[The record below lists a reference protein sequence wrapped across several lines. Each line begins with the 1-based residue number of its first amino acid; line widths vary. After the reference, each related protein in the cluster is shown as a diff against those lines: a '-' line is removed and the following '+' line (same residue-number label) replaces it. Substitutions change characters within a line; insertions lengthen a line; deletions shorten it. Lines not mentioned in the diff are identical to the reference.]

1 MPLMS
6 RGDLW
11 RPLIGRRNPQHW
23 KMRGTTMKR
32 RYRILALGTMLTSTI
47 LLLPPGFVPSA
58 LQRSAPAPR
67 YITAPVDRGD
77 IRTTLSA
84 TGTLNAVGTV
94 KVSSQLSGQ
103 VAEVMVDFN
112 DRVAKGQPMA
122 RLDTTA
128 FEARVRQARAG
139 LESARARIV
148 MAKAS
153 IDRMAAG
160 LLRARSALQMAH
172 ANLQGAKAR
181 ADNARRDFARKQ
193 ALVERS
199 TMSQAAGDNSLAI
212 LQSAEAAQQAA
223 EAERAGAESA
233 LLAAGADHRS
243 AVSQLAFA
251 EALLKQQAAVL
262 DQAEDDLANT
272 VIRAPCDGEVIG
284 KDVDRG
290 QIVAASLSAPTL
302 FVIAQDLR
310 QMEVH
315 ARVDEAD
322 ISRVQPGQT
331 AAFTVDASPGR
342 VFAAE
347 VAQIRKAPSLAQ
359 NVVTYTVVLSASNH
373 DLLLL
378 PGMTALAQIT
388 IDQAKDVL
396 RIPNAA
402 LRFRPSEEAVPG
414 TAQAAEG
421 SVNAVW
427 VLEGGRPTKVPI
439 RIGRSN
445 ASATEIVDG
454 PLHLE
459 QQVIVGVAR
468 SPADNSLLGR
478 LGGAL
483 WSRH

>member
-1 MPLMS
+1 
-6 RGDLW
+6 
-11 RPLIGRRNPQHW
+11 
-23 KMRGTTMKR
+23 MKR
-32 RYRILALGTMLTSTI
+32 RYWILVLGTALGSAASLV
-47 LLLPPGFVPSA
+47 PPSA
-58 LQRSAPAPR
+58 IPGALQPAAPAPQ

-103 VAEVMVDFN
+103 IAEVLVDFN
-112 DRVAKGQPMA
+112 DRVTKGQPVA

-128 FEARVRQARAG
+128 FEARVRQAQAA
-139 LESARARIV
+139 LDSAKARVV
-148 MAKAS
+148 MAKAG

-160 LLRARSALQMAH
+160 LLRARSAVQMAH
-172 ANLQGAKAR
+172 ANVEGAR
-181 ADNARRDFARKQ
+181 ARAENARRDFARKQ
-193 ALVERS
+193 TLVERS
-199 TMSQAAGDNSLAI
+199 TMSQAAGDSALVSV
-212 LQSAEAAQQAA
+212 QSAEAALQAA
-223 EAERAGAESA
+223 EAERTGADSA

-243 AVSQLAFA
+243 AASQLAFA

-262 DQAEDDLANT
+262 DQAEADLANS
-272 VIRAPCDGEVIG
+272 VIRAPADGEVIG

-322 ISRVQPGQT
+322 IGRIRPGQA

-342 VFAAE
+342 AFAAK
-347 VAQIRKAPSLAQ
+347 VAQIRKAPSLVQ
-359 NVVTYTVVLSASNH
+359 NVVTYTVVLSASNP
-373 DLLLL
+373 DLALL

-402 LRFRPSEEAVPG
+402 LRFRPPG
-414 TAQAAEG
+414 TATPGAAQASEG
-421 SVNAVW
+421 GITAVW
-427 VLEGGRPTKVPI
+427 VLDGGRPVKVPV
-439 RIGRSN
+439 RTGRSN
-445 ASATEIVDG
+445 ASATEIVAG
-454 PLHLE
+454 SLHPE
-459 QQVIVGVAR
+459 QQVIVGVAAAR
-468 SPADNSLLGR
+468 ADGSLLSR

-483 WSRH
+483 WPRR